1 MTKEEYTEKVHD
13 TATAILT
20 ECDAKEWKQE
30 NEDEDFWKFEDEKNY
45 DGQILSIL
53 DAICDLGSWKEA
65 VDILQVTGQDP
76 DQVDSGLYEGCGW
89 ERILIRIAFEVF
101 QWDVMEEAG
110 RLFKEDDFEEAVL
123 KYPDTPHQRGFFPE
137 TKKFKVP
144 DGPWVVRMHDAV
156 KIYVGGRFAGNK
168 EASLSVVFEGS
179 VEKRG
184 VKSIR
189 YVVDCRRV
197 YNQTETDI
205 AADLTRCK
213 EEFGV
218 REC

>member
-30 NEDEDFWKFEDEKNY
+30 NEDEDFWKFEDAKNY
-45 DGQILSIL
+45 DGQIHSIL
-53 DAICDLGSWKEA
+53 DATCDLGSWREA
-65 VDILQVTGQDP
+65 VEVLQATEQDP

-89 ERILIRIAFEVF
+89 KKILICIAYEVF
-101 QWDVMEEAG
+101 QWDVMAEAG
-110 RLFKEDDFEEAVL
+110 RLFEEDEFEEAVL
-123 KYPDTPHQRGFFPE
+123 SYPDTPHQKGFFPQ
-137 TKKFKVP
+137 TKKFKIP
-144 DGPWVVRMHDAV
+144 DGPWVVNMHDAV
-156 KIYVGGRFAGNK
+156 KVLISSRFSGKN
-168 EASLSVVFEGS
+168 ESELSVVFEGA

-205 AADLTRCK
+205 ESDLVRCK